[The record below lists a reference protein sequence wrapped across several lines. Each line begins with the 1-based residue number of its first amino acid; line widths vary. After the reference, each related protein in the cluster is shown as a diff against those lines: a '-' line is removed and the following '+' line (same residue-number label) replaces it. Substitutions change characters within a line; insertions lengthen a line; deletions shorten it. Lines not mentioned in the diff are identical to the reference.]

1 MAVITISR
9 EYYALQSTTAKKIAD
24 QLGYH
29 FVTKDTLENVLRQ
42 YGKVHLQEL
51 YDAPNF
57 WASADP
63 SNIELISLLNQTIQG
78 FAKQGNVLI
87 LGRGGYLLLQGFA
100 DVLNIRIKA
109 PFDVRVQAL
118 MVREGTEKDT
128 AEAAVRQNDIVR
140 AGFVKDFYEQDFH
153 STRAFRLMLDTGII
167 TPDTAVEWIIQAA
180 RALEAQSFKNTKI
193 TQDIELDPVLER
205 TIQQVLKYS

>member
-9 EYYALQSTTAKKIAD
+9 EYYALQSATAKIIAD

-57 WASADP
+57 WASAEP

-87 LGRGGYLLLQGFA
+87 LGRGGYLLLQDFA

-118 MVREGTEKDT
+118 MARESIEKDA
-128 AEAAVRQNDIVR
+128 AEAAVKQNDIAR
-140 AGFVKDFYEQDFH
+140 AGFVKDFYEQDFY
-153 STRAFRLMLDTGII
+153 STRSFRMLLDTGII
-167 TPDTAVEWIIQAA
+167 TPETAVEWIVHAGQ
-180 RALEAQSFKNTKI
+180 ALETQSFENTKT
-193 TQDIELDPVLER
+193 TQDIELDVVLER
-205 TIQQVLKYS
+205 TIQQVLKFS